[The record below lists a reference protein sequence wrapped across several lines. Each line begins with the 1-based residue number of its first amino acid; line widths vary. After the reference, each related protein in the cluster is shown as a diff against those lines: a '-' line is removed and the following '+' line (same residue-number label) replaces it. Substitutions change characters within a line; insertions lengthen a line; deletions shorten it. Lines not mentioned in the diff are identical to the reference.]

1 MDEQRHNEQ
10 NYIVG
15 LGEVLFDCLPSGKQL
30 GGAPANFA
38 FHASQFGLHGIAVS
52 AIGADELGAEVKHL
66 LSEKLLDFHL
76 EEVAYPTGTVQVTLS
91 TGGIPT
97 YDICLGVAYDNIPFT
112 PTMAEIAHN
121 TCCVCFG
128 SLAQR
133 TEVSRNSI
141 MQFLKEVPA
150 DALKVFDINLR
161 QNWYSREVVE
171 ASLMQCN
178 VLKLNDEEIST
189 LAAMLSLDDV
199 PIPTADHP
207 LALTDIDIPCRT
219 LISKYGIS
227 TVILTCGVNGSFVL
241 TANEAS
247 YLPTPKV
254 QVADTVGAG
263 DSFTGA
269 FCAALLSGKPIA
281 EAHRLGVEVSAYVC
295 TQNGAMPT
303 LPPLLTNLQK

>member
-10 NYIVG
+10 KHIVG

-52 AIGADELGAEVKHL
+52 AIGADELGAEVKQL
-66 LSEKLLDFHL
+66 LSEKHLDFHL
-76 EEVAYPTGTVQVTLS
+76 EEVPFPTGTVEVTLS
-91 TGGIPT
+91 ADGIPS

-112 PTMAEIAHN
+112 PEVAKIAHN
-121 TCCVCFG
+121 TNCVCFG

-189 LAAMLSLDDV
+189 LAAMLGLGDV

-219 LISKYGIS
+219 LISKYDIS

-295 TQNGAMPT
+295 TQNGAMPA
-303 LPPLLTNLQK
+303 LPVQFTNLQK